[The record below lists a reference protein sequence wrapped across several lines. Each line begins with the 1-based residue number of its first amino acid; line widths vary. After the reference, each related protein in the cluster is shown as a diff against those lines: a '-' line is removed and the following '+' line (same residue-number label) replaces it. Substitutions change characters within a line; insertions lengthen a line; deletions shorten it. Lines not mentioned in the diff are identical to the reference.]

1 MPSAIRSK
9 ARRALSHAG
18 RTLSAGSKIP
28 AGRWFWSLST
38 GATSTDPRTQRMRF
52 PQRRLHSSAGFYR
65 TEPDPTHPVPQ
76 RPTRRALP
84 PPVVRAKTLLQHPRA
99 SSHYVAL
106 VYVASDGAE
115 HLDQPTDLPDGYHK
129 SSALDPD
136 GV

>member
-1 MPSAIRSK
+1 MVLVFVDR
-9 ARRALSHAG
+9 G
-18 RTLSAGSKIP
+18 RP
-28 AGRWFWSLST
+28 GRKDRT

-52 PQRRLHSSAGFYR
+52 PQRRLHSSAGF
-65 TEPDPTHPVPQ
+65 PTPNRIPHTPSLNARHAAP
-76 RPTRRALP
+76 LP

-115 HLDQPTDLPDGYHK
+115 HLDQPADLPGGYHK